1 MNSNNIGSNKIDTD
15 DNISPKSSSDNSKKS
30 NRRWLTAYVRMHH
43 ERKVRDRLTDMGIEN
58 FLPVQIQTR
67 QWSDRKKKVER
78 VLISMM
84 IFVNVDVNEE
94 RQVLETPSVM
104 SYLVLRGERKPAVI
118 PNHDMQ
124 QFRFMVE
131 RSQASV
137 NFETTH
143 LQLGEEVRI
152 LKGPLTGLV
161 GKLTHVK
168 GKSSIAIQIDGIGC
182 ATVEVSAD
190 MVERVASDKKLNPKP

>member
-1 MNSNNIGSNKIDTD
+1 MNSNNIDSNKIDAD
-15 DNISPKSSSDNSKKS
+15 DSISPKSSSANSRKS
-30 NRRWLTAYVRMHH
+30 NRRWLSAYVRMHH
-43 ERKVRDRLTDMGIEN
+43 ERAVRDRLTAMGIEN
-58 FLPVQIQTR
+58 FLPVQIETR

-84 IFVNVDVNEE
+84 IFVNVDAKEE

-104 SYLVLRGERKPAVI
+104 SYLVLRGERRPAVI

-124 QFRFMVE
+124 QFRYMVE
-131 RSQASV
+131 HSQASV
-137 NFETTH
+137 NFETSN

-152 LKGPLTGLV
+152 VEGPLTGLV

-182 ATVEVSAD
+182 ATVEVSVD
-190 MVERVASDKKLNPKP
+190 MVERVGGEK

>member
-1 MNSNNIGSNKIDTD
+1 MNNIDSKPSSANSN
-15 DNISPKSSSDNSKKS
+15 KS
-30 NRRWLTAYVRMHH
+30 NRRWLAVYVRMHH
-43 ERKVRDRLTDMGIEN
+43 ERAVRDRLTAMGIEN
-58 FLPVQIQTR
+58 FLPVQTETR
-67 QWSDRKKKVER
+67 QWSDRKKQVER

-124 QFRFMVE
+124 QFRYMVE
-131 RSQASV
+131 HSQASV
-137 NFETTH
+137 NFETGN
-143 LQLGEEVRI
+143 LQLGHEVRI
-152 LKGPLTGLV
+152 VKGPLTGLV
-161 GKLTHVK
+161 GKLTHIK
-168 GKSSIAIQIDGIGC
+168 GKTSIAIQIETIGC

-190 MVERVASDKKLNPKP
+190 MVERVGGVRSK